1 MFQKERRI
9 RCHLVFHIQRHR
21 FLDSEHQT
29 KNREKLSLSCMPQI
43 FYFDVLQKPGKLFPR
58 SEVRHSLA
66 LQEWCWV
73 RRAAASFW
81 RLRDQN
87 VLHIWFLDL
96 PEEQS
101 LVQQGSWCHFLSALP
116 DRTAFW
122 YSECA
127 RIQSNIKTVSSMDLH
142 LRKRGGMVWIATGR
156 QCFRRRSELPGR
168 RFWSRFLWHS
178 LEW

>member
-66 LQEWCWV
+66 LPCRNGAGSEKQ
-73 RRAAASFW
+73 RPASEGFRIRMYCISDFW
-81 RLRDQN
+81 IFQKSN
-87 VLHIWFLDL
+87 PWFSKGHDAISFQHCLI
-96 PEEQS
+96 
-101 LVQQGSWCHFLSALP
+101 ALP
-116 DRTAFW
+116 SD
-122 YSECA
+122 
-127 RIQSNIKTVSSMDLH
+127 TVSVLEYKAILKLFH
-142 LRKRGGMVWIATGR
+142 QWI
-156 QCFRRRSELPGR
+156 FI
-168 RFWSRFLWHS
+168 
-178 LEW
+178 